1 MDSPWLTALYAVA
14 GLMVLWLWCGD
25 YRSQRKS
32 GAKVVGA
39 LPGAYPASLG
49 VVLLAVLG
57 ALALVAMETL
67 GEIHFGL
74 VEEQSVLPWY
84 AFFAISAA
92 ALVEE
97 LIFRG
102 YLVITSK
109 GRILL
114 VLSIVGFSILFAVIH
129 PFLWSYDPDREGGL
143 LGLHPDFSFKAWYS
157 TAFIFA
163 ASLWF
168 YTVRFLPSNPRHS
181 LLPCFA
187 AHLAANWAVFA
198 VKWQQGYISGLG

>member
-1 MDSPWLTALYAVA
+1 MTVLYAAA
-14 GLMVLWLWCGD
+14 GLVVLWLWCSDLQSRRRTGTT
-25 YRSQRKS
+25 S
-32 GAKVVGA
+32 AGA
-39 LPGAYPASLG
+39 LPGAYPASAG

-57 ALALVAMETL
+57 ALAIVALETV

-74 VEEQSVLPWY
+74 VEEQRVLPWY

-102 YLVITSK
+102 YLVVTAK
-109 GRILL
+109 GRAVL
-114 VLSIVGFSILFAVIH
+114 VLSMVGFSIVFAVIH
-129 PFLWSYDPDREGGL
+129 PFLWSYEPDREGGL
-143 LGLHPDFSFKAWYS
+143 WGLHVDFSFKAWYS
-157 TAFIFA
+157 TAFVFV

-168 YTVRFLPSNPRHS
+168 YTVRFLPSNPQRS